1 MKWGSWVNLIIGI
14 WLLISPVVLH
24 LAGIAMNNNI
34 AFGILAIIVAI
45 WSMVVMPQNH
55 APAWINLA
63 FGIWVFISPWVL
75 GFAAGY
81 PALWNSVICGVLL
94 VIFAIVRM
102 SSTRLPA
109 SPGI

>member
-1 MKWGSWVNLIIGI
+1 MKWGSWLNLLVGI
-14 WLLISPVVLH
+14 WLLVSPGVLH
-24 LAGIAMNNNI
+24 LGGAAESNSI

-55 APAWINLA
+55 APAWVNLA
-63 FGIWVFISPWVL
+63 FGVWVFIAPWTL
-75 GFAAGY
+75 GFAAM
-81 PALWNSVICGVLL
+81 PAALWSSIISGVLL
-94 VIFAIVRM
+94 VVFAITRM